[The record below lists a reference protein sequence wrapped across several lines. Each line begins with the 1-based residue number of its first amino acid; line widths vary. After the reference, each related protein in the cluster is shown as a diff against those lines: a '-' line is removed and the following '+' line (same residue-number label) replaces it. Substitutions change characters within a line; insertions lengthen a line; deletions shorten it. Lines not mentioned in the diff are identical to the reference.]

1 MQNAS
6 KSQDMYSPPLSSCKV
21 PNLCPVTF
29 SAQALNCLNAANASD
44 LCFRRYTALKRE
56 WSSMKVIQNLYS
68 WFVEIFTRPWTSLW
82 TSWRGLDAL
91 ECEIG
96 KGFACILPALQ
107 ASHTR
112 SGSARESSLRPFT
125 RLPESS
131 FLMPAKWWWQR
142 RWCHKVK
149 SIIGDE
155 MDESGASC
163 CKGMVSLRRKAELE
177 AETFAWK

>member
-56 WSSMKVIQNLYS
+56 WSSMKVIQNLYP
-68 WFVEIFTRPWTSLW
+68 WFVETFTGPCTSLW

-91 ECEIG
+91 DCKIG
-96 KGFACILPALQ
+96 KGFACI
-107 ASHTR
+107 
-112 SGSARESSLRPFT
+112 
-125 RLPESS
+125 
-131 FLMPAKWWWQR
+131 
-142 RWCHKVK
+142 
-149 SIIGDE
+149 
-155 MDESGASC
+155 ASC
-163 CKGMVSLRRKAELE
+163 FLTPIIS
-177 AETFAWK
+177 